1 MAAKGLSKAEMPA
14 ASRKGGIIG
23 LIFICAFV
31 AQEGQ
36 SLISSLPG
44 KKFDPWVVDYED
56 GQLGVRNAKNIFYND
71 VSPQLASQAIIRLK
85 NQSQN
90 ALETP
95 SGPPAWSDSFY
106 NGRRAY
112 VVCTEDQAVPPIGQ
126 QLMIQHSGVK
136 WDVAN
141 IPTGHSPFLSQPG
154 SLAAYIVAEVVK
166 FQGGALNPNQMLS
179 ISNTTEIPLG
189 SAESSEPASLPTAAA
204 ELSLALFSTVAVP
217 SNLAAE
223 SGVASFFTGTEL
235 SNLTALL
242 DLPADS

>member
-1 MAAKGLSKAEMPA
+1 MTDM
-14 ASRKGGIIG
+14 
-23 LIFICAFV
+23 CAI
-31 AQEGQ
+31 Q
-36 SLISSLPG
+36 
-44 KKFDPWVVDYED
+44 ED

-71 VSPQLASQAIIRLK
+71 VSPQLASQAIIQLK
-85 NQSQN
+85 NQSRN

-112 VVCTEDQAVPPIGQ
+112 VVCTEDQALPPIGQ

-179 ISNTTEIPLG
+179 ISNATEIPLG

-204 ELSLALFSTVAVP
+204 ESSLGAPSNLALFSTVAVP
-217 SNLAAE
+217 SNPAAE
-223 SGVASFFTGTEL
+223 SGIASFLTGTEP